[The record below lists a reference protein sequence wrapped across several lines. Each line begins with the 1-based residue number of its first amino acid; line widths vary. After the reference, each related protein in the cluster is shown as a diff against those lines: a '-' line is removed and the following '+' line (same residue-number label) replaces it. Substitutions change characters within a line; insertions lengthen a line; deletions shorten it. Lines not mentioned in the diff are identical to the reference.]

1 VTGATTSVTPAR
13 RAARSWEL
21 LAALVASDLR
31 ARYGRGR
38 FRMLKWL
45 LDPFAL
51 VGVYLLLVTFVL
63 DRPGRAPGVSLACAV
78 IPFQLVMMGTVNALQ
93 SVSTRASIIV
103 NMSFPRI
110 LVPAS
115 AVVTEAVAFSA
126 SLVML
131 PLMMAVYGV
140 EPTPAA
146 LWLPVAIALTA
157 LLAAS
162 LAYPAALFGLWYP
175 ELIPFAVSL
184 VRTLFFLAPGLIAL
198 SQITGVA
205 RELLPFNPLTG
216 LFELYR
222 DALLYGTSP
231 PAWEILYPLG
241 AGVAGLALGVSLY
254 RREQPWL
261 TKLVG

>member
-1 VTGATTSVTPAR
+1 VKAALQAVGEH
-13 RAARSWEL
+13 AAR
-21 LAALVASDLR
+21 ARDVLVVLTISDLR
-31 ARYGRGR
+31 MRYGRGGLR
-38 FRMLKWL
+38 AVKWF
-45 LDPFAL
+45 LDPFAAL
-51 VGVYLLLVTFVL
+51 GVYLVLITLVLNTGEGNPGLVL
-63 DRPGRAPGVSLACAV
+63 VCAV

>member
-1 VTGATTSVTPAR
+1 VKAALQAVRAS
-13 RAARSWEL
+13 AAR
-21 LAALVASDLR
+21 ARDVLVVLTISDLR
-31 ARYGRGR
+31 IRYGRGGMR
-38 FRMLKWL
+38 AVKWF
-45 LDPFAL
+45 LDPFAAL
-51 VGVYLLLVTFVL
+51 GVYLVLITLVLNTGSASPGLVL
-63 DRPGRAPGVSLACAV
+63 VCAV

-115 AVVTEAVAFSA
+115 SVVTEAVAFSA

-140 EPTPAA
+140 GPTPAA
-146 LWLPVAIALTA
+146 LWLPVALALTV

-184 VRTLFFLAPGLIAL
+184 VRTLFFLAPGLVAL
-198 SQITGVA
+198 SEITGIA
-205 RELLPFNPLTG
+205 RDLLPFNPLTG

-231 PAWEILYPLG
+231 PAWQVLYPL
-241 AGVAGLALGVSLY
+241 VAGAAALALGMLLY

-261 TKLVG
+261 AKLVG